1 MKIQNVKIQNIE
13 IKRPLNLNKRLLE
26 DYSDYNYTK
35 LNESGYSRIWEHCSN
50 GFFIL
55 SAYLV
60 EKQFETLEIDDI
72 SLEEYNEIATT
83 ELKKDLRQLGY
94 GFIEQKGYYKS
105 TLSEISFFV
114 PFNSIDDRADKKAFN
129 DAIDLMIKYHQE
141 SILIYDKY
149 ADDSGIYYLYQN
161 GNVEY
166 AGVFHKIED
175 IEKYM
180 SIIKGK
186 ETGYTFE
193 SIGIRTLKGH
203 GSLCPYYQY
212 LRDGYI
218 PISSDFEKL
227 GRRIFANIKKDNKNI
242 KNS

>member
-1 MKIQNVKIQNIE
+1 MKIQNIKIQNIE
-13 IKRPLNLNKRLLE
+13 IKRPLNLNRNLLE
-26 DYSDYNYTK
+26 NYSDYNYTK
-35 LNESGYSRIWEHCSN
+35 LNENGYSRIWEHCSN
-50 GFFIL
+50 GFFII
-55 SAYLV
+55 SACV
-60 EKQFETLEIDDI
+60 N
-72 SLEEYNEIATT
+72 EYNEIATT
-83 ELKKDLRQLGY
+83 ELKKELNTMGY
-94 GFIEQKGYYKS
+94 KFIEQKGYYNS
-105 TLSEISFFV
+105 NMPEISFFV